1 MLLTPC
7 ISISGIQMA
16 DDGQIEKMTAMNMEH
31 KTYIKNAPI
40 GDWKLPGASI
50 YSLSIFI

>member
-16 DDGQIEKMTAMNMEH
+16 DDGQIEKMTAINMEH
-31 KTYIKNAPI
+31 KIYIKNALI
-40 GDWKLPGASI
+40 GG
-50 YSLSIFI
+50 

>member
-7 ISISGIQMA
+7 ISISGSQMA
-16 DDGQIEKMTAMNMEH
+16 DDDQIEKMTSVNMEH
-31 KTYIKNAPI
+31 KIFIKNAPI
-40 GDWKLPGASI
+40 GDWKLPEAST